1 MPTARPRLSVTLTPA
16 IDRALSGFCET
27 LGISRSAFIVS
38 TLETALPQLER
49 MARLVQQLKQ
59 ASPEALAVVGAR
71 MGGLEAQLQ
80 AIMATTNAPLD
91 LFELPPEHQP
101 RPEPVAAGVAGAG
114 TGRKPQRAA
123 SPLPVNKGGETLGK
137 EVPSSGPASS
147 NVVVM
152 RKRRKDPA

>member
-49 MARLVQQLKQ
+49 MALLVQQLKQ

-80 AIMATTNAPLD
+80 AIMASTNAPLD
-91 LFELPPEHQP
+91 LFELPSGS
-101 RPEPVAAGVAGAG
+101 AGQ
-114 TGRKPQRAA
+114 KPQRAA
-123 SPLPVNKGGETLGK
+123 SPLPVNKGGETIGK
-137 EVPSSGPASS
+137 AGSESGPASS